1 MISDSVIESQ
11 SDRMFGNFCDNVI
24 VIVIGS
30 SMFVGFVTVL
40 LLLVVLRSA
49 GGHPLL
55 DKRGNFAV
63 VACAP
68 CQRCSFLLPQ

>member
-1 MISDSVIESQ
+1 
-11 SDRMFGNFCDNVI
+11 MFGNFCDNVI

-40 LLLVVLRSA
+40 LLLVLVVFRTA

-55 DKRGNFAV
+55 DKRGNFAF
-63 VACAP
+63 VACVLW
-68 CQRCSFLLPQ
+68 LLH